1 MTPIG
6 IWIFLHHNL
15 PLGIVKSVTLNELGE
30 STSAVIMKGKTR
42 ELTTRHVTNLIPLLK
57 RDKNLTN
64 DDSLVD
70 VSSADSPSED
80 ESHVS
85 SGRPSRTA
93 AKVARDKIRKFYN

>member
-1 MTPIG
+1 
-6 IWIFLHHNL
+6 
-15 PLGIVKSVTLNELGE
+15 
-30 STSAVIMKGKTR
+30 MKGKTR

-57 RDKNLTN
+57 RDENLTN
-64 DDSLVD
+64 YDSLVD